1 MRFFAS
7 LREITCVDVIE
18 VNLPQ
23 GSRSDDVSDALKDH
37 LSSEAI
43 AAVNA
48 DEVKMAVNQVILRAN
63 QNLNEGDEVAFM
75 PPITGG

>member
-1 MRFFAS
+1 M
-7 LREITCVDVIE
+7 IE

-37 LSSEAI
+37 LSSDAI

>member
-1 MRFFAS
+1 M
-7 LREITCVDVIE
+7 DVVE

-23 GSRSDDVSDALKDH
+23 GSRSDDVSDALKDY
-37 LSSEAI
+37 LSSDAI

-48 DEVKMAVNQVILRAN
+48 DEVKIAVNQVILRAD
-63 QNLNEGDEVAFM
+63 QSLNEGDEVAFM

>member
-7 LREITCVDVIE
+7 LREITCMDVVE

-37 LSSEAI
+37 LSSDAI
-43 AAVNA
+43 AAI
-48 DEVKMAVNQVILRAN
+48 DEGDVKVALNQVILSAE
-63 QNLNEGDEVAFM
+63 QNLNDGDEVAFM

>member
-1 MRFFAS
+1 
-7 LREITCVDVIE
+7 VDVIE

-37 LSSEAI
+37 LSSDAI

>member
-1 MRFFAS
+1 M
-7 LREITCVDVIE
+7 DVVE

-23 GSRSDDVSDALKDH
+23 GSRSDDVSDALKDY
-37 LSSEAI
+37 LSSDAI

-48 DEVKMAVNQVILRAN
+48 DEVKIAVNQVILRAD

>member
-1 MRFFAS
+1 M
-7 LREITCVDVIE
+7 DVIE

-37 LSSEAI
+37 LSSDAI

-48 DEVKMAVNQVILRAN
+48 DEVKMAVNQVILRAD

>member
-1 MRFFAS
+1 M
-7 LREITCVDVIE
+7 DVVE

-37 LSSEAI
+37 LSSDAI

-48 DEVKMAVNQVILRAN
+48 DEVKIAVNQVILRAD
-63 QNLNEGDEVAFM
+63 QSLNEGDEVAFM

>member
-1 MRFFAS
+1 M
-7 LREITCVDVIE
+7 DVIE

-37 LSSEAI
+37 LSSDAI

>member
-1 MRFFAS
+1 M
-7 LREITCVDVIE
+7 DVIE

-23 GSRSDDVSDALKDH
+23 GSGSDDVSDALKDH
-37 LSSEAI
+37 LSSDAI

-48 DEVKMAVNQVILRAN
+48 DEVKMAVNQVILRAD

>member
-1 MRFFAS
+1 M
-7 LREITCVDVIE
+7 DVIE

-37 LSSEAI
+37 LCSDAI

>member
-1 MRFFAS
+1 M
-7 LREITCVDVIE
+7 DVVE

-37 LSSEAI
+37 LSSDAI

-48 DEVKMAVNQVILRAN
+48 DEVKIAVNQVILRAD